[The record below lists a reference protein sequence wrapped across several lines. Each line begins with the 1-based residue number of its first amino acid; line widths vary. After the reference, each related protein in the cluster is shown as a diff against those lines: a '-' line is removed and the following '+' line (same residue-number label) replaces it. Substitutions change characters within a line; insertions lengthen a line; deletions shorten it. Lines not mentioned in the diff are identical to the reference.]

1 MTERNRKLVMDYGPR
16 FVDRSG
22 DIMDEMLHL
31 SADACSVMTDEEW
44 RNCAE
49 AMIKFVEELK
59 KVRNLVEHRLE
70 EAGVE
75 L

>member
-1 MTERNRKLVMDYGPR
+1 MDYGPR

-44 RNCAE
+44 R
-49 AMIKFVEELK
+49 KLRGGYD
-59 KVRNLVEHRLE
+59 KVC
-70 EAGVE
+70 
-75 L
+75 

>member
-1 MTERNRKLVMDYGPR
+1 MDYGPR

-31 SADACSVMTDEEW
+31 SADARSVMTDEEW

-49 AMIKFVEELK
+49 AMIKFIEELK